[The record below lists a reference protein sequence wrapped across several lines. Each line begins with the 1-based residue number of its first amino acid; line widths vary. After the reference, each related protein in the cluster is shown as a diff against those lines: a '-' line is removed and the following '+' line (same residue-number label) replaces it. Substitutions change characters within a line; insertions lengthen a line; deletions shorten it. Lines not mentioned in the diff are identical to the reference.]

1 MVGVLRE
8 KNMVQ
13 RPSVYRLRI
22 TQGRATDSAGQG
34 FRYVGRNF
42 EGRVCHVGKSFYRR
56 MSIKSGISVYWLLLQ
71 IALGWNHP
79 MLVVKRIIA
88 AVFGLVPLVLIA
100 AGVAMVFREL
110 RPTDPLLYS
119 VQQDGGTPRGLH
131 LCGCGCARIIR
142 LPPSVASRCRLEW
155 TLMPIAVMV
164 AAIAIPN
171 LLYGHHGSPSDR
183 AYSQY
188 VPAAGRSPFPQSSW
202 LRNKASLPVIHPET
216 IRAISFHPTV
226 SPLPYVINVCSIRL
240 GRRWPIPGTAGDVS
254 FHRRPDRKQAWF
266 AATVLAR
273 RTDRH
278 ATWLTPTRPAAGHR
292 IQCAGEN

>member
-1 MVGVLRE
+1 M
-8 KNMVQ
+8 
-13 RPSVYRLRI
+13 
-22 TQGRATDSAGQG
+22 
-34 FRYVGRNF
+34 
-42 EGRVCHVGKSFYRR
+42 GKSFYRK
-56 MSIKSGISVYWLLLQ
+56 MSIKERDLGIYWLLLQ

-119 VQQDGGTPRGLH
+119 VQQDGELPEAFIFAAV
-131 LCGCGCARIIR
+131 GCAGLFGCHR
-142 LPPSVASRCRLEW
+142 LWRADAGWKW

-183 AYSQY
+183 AYSNMFLRLGTFA
-188 VPAAGRSPFPQSSW
+188 VSSKQ
-202 LRNKASLPVIHPET
+202 LAQEQGQFTCDPSVKLFGLSRFTQNGQ
-216 IRAISFHPTV
+216 
-226 SPLPYVINVCSIRL
+226 PLPYVIQCVLDATGPALATPPER
-240 GRRWPIPGTAGDVS
+240 PGTLVFTVS
-254 FHRRPDRKQAWF
+254 PDRKQAWF
-266 AATVLAR
+266 AATILEG

-278 ATWLTPTRPAAGHR
+278 ATWLMQQGQPRVIAFSV
-292 IQCAGEN
+292 QEKN